1 MPYVTVKCQSCGGD
15 VELDDSLKWGTCEY
29 CGSKIVFIPDS
40 NDANGT
46 KTVQETKP
54 QKSVEEL
61 LGLARK
67 AFNDKKYAS
76 VLTYVDEAIEQE
88 RKNPEAWEL
97 KGKAWG
103 WLSTPQK
110 PYIKE
115 MIDAFTIVLGEQT
128 KDVFVYVDRLRDE
141 VEKICY
147 YVIDKAIAAYNTG
160 ASTQSAEIMISL
172 YDGIIESLTKFGK
185 ASNVGGKA
193 VEVRNRVKEYVK
205 VNYITSAT
213 DAFTSVKDYFDLSKD
228 ERTSDRM
235 EKTVTIAYGAMA
247 LLENCISIAEG
258 DVEEQFNL
266 YSSLID
272 MTKTTRRICSFKK
285 GRRSGARNE
294 EYMIDHRISDEM
306 DKVLKSNIVKYEGKM
321 NDLRYDRAKARNK
334 SISAY
339 REQHGEEYERLVY
352 AYEEIKSELDVIA
365 AMPGFLVG
373 DKAKKKKELKQDA
386 EARLAE
392 VEKQMEP
399 FGGVK
404 PL

>member
-29 CGSKIVFIPDS
+29 CGSKIVFIPDT
-40 NDANGT
+40 NGA
-46 KTVQETKP
+46 KTIQESKP
-54 QKSVEEL
+54 QKSVDEL
-61 LGLARK
+61 LELARK
-67 AFNDKKYAS
+67 SFNDKKYAS
-76 VLTYVDEAIEQE
+76 VLTYVDEVIEQDQ
-88 RKNPEAWEL
+88 KNPEAWEL

-115 MIDAFTIVLGEQT
+115 MVDAFTIVLKEQN
-128 KDVFVYVDRLRDE
+128 KDVFVCVDRLRDE
-141 VEKICY
+141 VEKISL
-147 YVIDKAIAAYNTG
+147 YVVDKAVAAYNTG

-185 ASNVGGKA
+185 ANNVGGKA
-193 VEVRNRVKEYVK
+193 VEVKNKIREYAK

-213 DAFTSVKDYFDLSKD
+213 DAFGAVKDYFDLSKD

-235 EKTVTIAYGAMA
+235 EKTVSTAYGAMA

-266 YSSLID
+266 YRSLID

-294 EYMIDHRISDEM
+294 EYMVDNRITDEM
-306 DKVLKSNIVKYEGKM
+306 DKTLKSNIVKYEGKM

-373 DKAKKKKELKQDA
+373 EKAKKKKELRQEA

-392 VEKQMEP
+392 IEKQMEP

-404 PL
+404 SL

>member
-1 MPYVTVKCQSCGGD
+1 M
-15 VELDDSLKWGTCEY
+15 
-29 CGSKIVFIPDS
+29 
-40 NDANGT
+40 AH
-46 KTVQETKP
+46 
-54 QKSVEEL
+54 
-61 LGLARK
+61 
-67 AFNDKKYAS
+67 
-76 VLTYVDEAIEQE
+76 
-88 RKNPEAWEL
+88 
-97 KGKAWG
+97 
-103 WLSTPQK
+103 
-110 PYIKE
+110 
-115 MIDAFTIVLGEQT
+115 
-128 KDVFVYVDRLRDE
+128 
-141 VEKICY
+141 
-147 YVIDKAIAAYNTG
+147 
-160 ASTQSAEIMISL
+160 
-172 YDGIIESLTKFGK
+172 
-185 ASNVGGKA
+185 
-193 VEVRNRVKEYVK
+193 
-205 VNYITSAT
+205 
-213 DAFTSVKDYFDLSKD
+213 
-228 ERTSDRM
+228 
-235 EKTVTIAYGAMA
+235 GAMA

-294 EYMIDHRISDEM
+294 EYIINHRISDEM

-339 REQHGEEYERLVY
+339 REQHGEEYERLVH

-373 DKAKKKKELKQDA
+373 EKAKKKKDLKQEA

-404 PL
+404 QL